1 MNKSLRDKI
10 RNSITLEVITFDLLL
25 VCTITAILLILPIA
39 HYWIQ

>member
-25 VCTITAILLILPIA
+25 VSTITAILLILPIA
-39 HYWIQ
+39 HYWSQ